1 MPHLPHI
8 MIIRSKL
15 STEPVQHKY
24 SLEWRIIMKKY
35 IKPIPLF
42 FLLSVALAI
51 LAAFQYDTG
60 ITSDMPGATGRTVSP
75 MEEKDMPENEIPL
88 PEGIHIHEFF
98 YNPAKNTI
106 CLISRSENIFQL
118 FSLGVDHIWV
128 PTSCW
133 KVSSKDDLIHFVYST
148 GGKLYACMR
157 TVKDKHMTQDLVHL
171 KKDGTVSKIP
181 LNELEKIPKVSDKT
195 SNTITDIRFS
205 GTALAVTYQNSAV
218 KFYNIEEGQ
227 ALGAPSI
234 QGEANQNIFYKYHY
248 LSSANTNNPSSLMLM
263 DHDIRTGEQDHT
275 ITVTSTNNHDREFW
289 LDNYREKVWLLSS
302 DGIFSG
308 KYTDSCFQKILAWEE
323 LALPEIHSIQT
334 FLCARDNVLY
344 ITYLD
349 DHASIHLLHFDSTP
363 PHSGTAYKNEL
374 DFSPS
379 V

>member
-1 MPHLPHI
+1 
-8 MIIRSKL
+8 
-15 STEPVQHKY
+15 
-24 SLEWRIIMKKY
+24 MKKY

-51 LAAFQYDTG
+51 LAAFRYDTG
-60 ITSDMPGATGRTVSP
+60 TKPDMPDTAGRTVAP
-75 MEEKDMPENEIPL
+75 IEEKDRPENEIPL
-88 PEGIHIHEFF
+88 PEGIHILEFF

-106 CLISRSENIFQL
+106 CLISRSGNVFQL
-118 FSLGVDHIWV
+118 FSLGVDRIWI

-133 KVSSKDDLIHFVYST
+133 NVSSQDDLIHFVYST

-171 KKDGTVSKIP
+171 KKDGTISKIP
-181 LNELEKIPKVSDKT
+181 LNELEKIPKVSGKA

-227 ALGAPSI
+227 ALGALSI
-234 QGEANQNIFYKYHY
+234 RGEANRNIFYKYHY
-248 LSSANTNNPSSLMLM
+248 LSSVNTNATSSMMLM

-275 ITVTSTNNHDREFW
+275 VNVNGTNNYDREFL

-308 KYTDSCFQKILAWEE
+308 KYTDSCFQKVLDWEE
-323 LALPEIHSIQT
+323 LALPEIHSVQT

-349 DHASIHLLHFDSTP
+349 DHASIHLLHFNSSP
-363 PHSGTAYKNEL
+363 PHRRTDYKNEL

-379 V
+379 I